1 MADLKAFPRD
11 WRRTLFAGASVS
23 GARRAASPRA
33 DLFLAAFIVSVV
45 ALFILPLPQAA
56 LDGMISL
63 NLAIS
68 IVLLTVSTYVP
79 SAVSFSSFPALL
91 LFTTLFRLALNIAS
105 CKLILLHANAG
116 HVIDAFGRLVVGN
129 NVVVGGVV
137 FLVIAVVQFIV
148 IAKGSERVAEVGA
161 RFSLDAMPG
170 KQMSIDADLRAGI
183 ISADEARERREKLE
197 QESQL
202 HGAMDGAMKFVKGD
216 AIAGLL
222 IAFINIV
229 AGIAVGTLMHD
240 MSIAEAL
247 QRYAILTVG
256 DGMASQ
262 IPSLLVSI
270 AAGIVTTRVATRDAR
285 QRQLG
290 EQLGEQLGAHPR
302 ALLIAALVLAG
313 FLVVPGFPVWS
324 FALISAGLATIAILQ
339 MKRRTVAPSF
349 NLINVAGRAD
359 GVQGEGQAARVAHV
373 AGVTSLIAVT
383 LAEDLRSTL
392 NLAQLQA
399 ALSNAKARVDAD
411 IGTVFPRITLN
422 DDEHAPD
429 GTYRVYL
436 QDVLAAHGALKPGW
450 LLWDGVS
457 PVPEQA
463 ERQPAEAFGP
473 FATALWLKGDMKAD
487 TATQTEGKHLTC
499 EAALAAHVE
508 QIVRQHADEL
518 LGIQET
524 QALVHLV
531 RREHPELVGELT
543 RLVPLQRVTEV
554 LRRLL
559 AEQVPIRNLRVIF
572 ESLITWAPNE
582 PDDVIALVELVRID
596 LRRMITDR
604 YAGAT
609 RQLRVVLFEQN
620 LQERIENAVMRTK
633 QGNFLALPSG
643 VKQDI
648 CEQVRAIANAA
659 GAAPGPHGN
668 ARLAVMIALGAR
680 RYAKSILQPV
690 LPDLPVL
697 SYQEIEEDV
706 QLHTIGWVKN
716 PPDDGTVGAGAEVRN
731 TRTAAT
737 S

>member
-1 MADLKAFPRD
+1 M
-11 WRRTLFAGASVS
+11 
-23 GARRAASPRA
+23 
-33 DLFLAAFIVSVV
+33 
-45 ALFILPLPQAA
+45 
-56 LDGMISL
+56 
-63 NLAIS
+63 
-68 IVLLTVSTYVP
+68 
-79 SAVSFSSFPALL
+79 
-91 LFTTLFRLALNIAS
+91 
-105 CKLILLHANAG
+105 
-116 HVIDAFGRLVVGN
+116 
-129 NVVVGGVV
+129 
-137 FLVIAVVQFIV
+137 
-148 IAKGSERVAEVGA
+148 
-161 RFSLDAMPG
+161 
-170 KQMSIDADLRAGI
+170 
-183 ISADEARERREKLE
+183 
-197 QESQL
+197 
-202 HGAMDGAMKFVKGD
+202 
-216 AIAGLL
+216 

-229 AGIAVGTLMHD
+229 AGIAVGTLMHGMD
-240 MSIAEAL
+240 IGPAL

-313 FLVVPGFPVWS
+313 FLVVPGFPKWS
-324 FALISAGLATIAILQ
+324 FALIAVALGAFALTQL
-339 MKRRTVAPSF
+339 KRRTTAPSF
-349 NLINVAGRAD
+349 NLIHVAGRVGAAD
-359 GVQGEGQAARVAHV
+359 DGQPAKVSHA
-373 AGVTSLIAVT
+373 AGVTSLIAVS
-383 LAEDLRSTL
+383 LADDLRSAL

-422 DDEHAPD
+422 DDERAPN
-429 GTYRVYL
+429 GTYRIYL

-450 LLWDGVS
+450 LLWDGVA
-457 PVPEQA
+457 PLPERA

-473 FATALWLKGDMKAD
+473 FATALWVKPDGAPPD
-487 TATQTEGKHLTC
+487 GKWLTS

-508 QIVRQHADEL
+508 QIVRGHADEL

-531 RREHPELVGELT
+531 RRDHPELVGELT

-582 PDDVIALVELVRID
+582 PDDVIALVELVRVD

-604 YAGAT
+604 HAGAA

-633 QGNFLALPSG
+633 QGNFLALSSA

-648 CEQVRAIANAA
+648 GEQVRAIVQSAHAS
-659 GAAPGPHGN
+659 GAHGA
-668 ARLAVMIALGAR
+668 ARLAVMVALGAR
-680 RYAKSILQPV
+680 RYVKTILQPM

-706 QLHTIGWVKN
+706 QLHTVGWVKN
-716 PPDDGTVGAGAEVRN
+716 PPDDGTVGAGADVR
-731 TRTAAT
+731 TPGVAQ
-737 S
+737 